1 MRNFLAFIRR
11 FRVLLF
17 FALLQGFALAIYFS
31 FSVFPRSQYLTTAS
45 NVSGTVLSWRND
57 LTKHFAL
64 SESNKRLQEEN
75 IRLREEL
82 LQNKLVVNTRDYS
95 DTVDHPSSENMQY
108 FTYTPAM
115 VVKSTFHRRDNYF
128 TLNIGSKE
136 GVKRGMGVISDKG
149 IVGVIH
155 YVSDHFSVVKS
166 CLTKDLN
173 VDVMIEKTGEPGLL
187 KWDGINARRANMTG
201 VSNDTEIKKWSN
213 VVTRGGA
220 GIFPKG
226 LPVGKVEKT
235 TVVEG
240 QPLWDITVKLSENLR
255 SVQYVYVIKNILRE
269 EREKIEAKI
278 PEDRIEE

>member
-45 NVSGTVLSWRND
+45 SVSGTVLSWRND

-64 SESNKRLQEEN
+64 SASNEQLQAEN
-75 IRLREEL
+75 IRLREQL
-82 LQNKLVVNTRDYS
+82 QQNKLVVSTRDYS
-95 DTVDHPSSENMQY
+95 DTVDHPSAENIQY

-115 VVKSTFHRRDNYF
+115 VINSTFHRRDNYF
-128 TLNIGSKE
+128 TLNVGRKE
-136 GVKRGMGVISDKG
+136 GIERGMGVISDKG

-155 YVSDHFSVVKS
+155 NVSDHFSVVKS

-173 VDVMIEKTGEPGLL
+173 VDIMIEKTGEPGLL
-187 KWDGINARRANMTG
+187 KWDGKNARRANMTG

-269 EREKIEAKI
+269 ERKKIEASI